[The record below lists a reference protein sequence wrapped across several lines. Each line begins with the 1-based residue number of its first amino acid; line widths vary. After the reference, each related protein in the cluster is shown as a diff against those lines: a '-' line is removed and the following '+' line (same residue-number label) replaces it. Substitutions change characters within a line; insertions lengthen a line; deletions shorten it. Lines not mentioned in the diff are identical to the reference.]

1 MGPMKVVLVINGEED
16 ASFLRTMQETE
27 EYFQV
32 VGLVDLSGDDTWLSR
47 EEKENWL
54 VTSRLEEITG
64 LSHLEAVVNAVDGVE
79 VNQELERMLPS
90 GVELIKVQESP
101 FLKRLFRSKEELV
114 EARRLKGELW
124 AILHS
129 VQDAIEVAD
138 RHGIIRYINPAFTRV
153 TGIPENRRVGENI
166 FEVSPHGALASSL
179 IYQKPVTGHRTTVGG
194 SDVEVISNASPI
206 VVDGQ
211 IEGAVVVFQPV
222 TDILK
227 LMDELE
233 RSNTLVENLYAQ
245 INRISGSRWS
255 FDNLVGRSK
264 SFKSVLEAARK
275 ASRSDSPVIIQ
286 GEAGTGK
293 EVLAQSIHHNS
304 PRHNAPFIKV
314 DTSKIPESLLEME
327 LFGCEKNAYPGVVRT
342 RLGKI
347 ELAHQGTLYIK
358 GVDQLNEYLQEKLYR
373 FIWEGR
379 LLRIGGEKPIGSS
392 VRLVASSCTGLK
404 RMVRLGKFRE
414 DLYLALGGHELH
426 LPSLRHRSD
435 DISLLV
441 DSFIGQLNRKLG
453 KSIKGVSPQAL
464 QLLMEYDW
472 PGNIKE
478 LWNVIE
484 RSAVGVEDST
494 IKPENLAPYIT
505 RPSVASPLFTDI
517 VPLDKMEQMM
527 LKSAL
532 ARFGESL
539 EGKKKAASALNISLA
554 TLYNKLKKYQAN
566 T

>member
-379 LLRIGGEKPIGSS
+379 LLRIGGEKPVGSS